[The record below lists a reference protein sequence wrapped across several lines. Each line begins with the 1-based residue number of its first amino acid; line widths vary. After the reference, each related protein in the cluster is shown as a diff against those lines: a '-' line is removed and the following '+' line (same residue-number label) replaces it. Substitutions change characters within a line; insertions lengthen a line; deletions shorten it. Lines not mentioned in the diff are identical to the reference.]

1 MNKAG
6 KILSINPRYAILGG
20 EVLIE
25 CEGVELNEISS
36 FGCYFDGK
44 KAKTVGVSSKRILAI
59 VPTGFVNETLEV
71 HIENEGDRSDSAEI
85 IVGKKLAEDIHMV
98 ANPAIDP
105 KDDSIIVTRSG
116 TRGQQL
122 PVTLLR
128 VARDGDLEEMTA
140 FILNPTG
147 IAFDEHD
154 RLVVSNRAD
163 GEVCQI
169 NRDDEVVP
177 IASEL
182 GVATGIAFDKEGTLY
197 VGDRGGTI
205 FRVSGLGAVETWA
218 ILEPSVSAYH
228 LAFDRDG
235 NLFVSAP
242 SLCSYDS
249 VFRIDESGL
258 DEVFFKGLGRP
269 QGLAFDKK
277 GNLYVAACMKGRHGI
292 VKISPDGS
300 LGELFVA
307 GMSIVGLCFSREGEM
322 IVATNHSLYSL
333 PLGVYGTLLE

>member
-6 KILSINPRYAILGG
+6 KILSINPPYAIPGG

-25 CEGVELNEISS
+25 CEGIELNDINS

-59 VPTGFVNETLEV
+59 VPDSFASENVKV
-71 HIENEGDRSDSAEI
+71 HIENEGDKSKSAEI
-85 IVGKKLAEDIHMV
+85 IVGRMLAEDIHMV

-105 KDDSIIVTRSG
+105 KDDSIVVTRSG

-128 VARDGDLEEMTA
+128 LTKDGDLEEMSA
-140 FILNPTG
+140 FVLNPTG

-154 RLVVSNRAD
+154 RLVISNRAD

-169 NRDDEVVP
+169 NLDEEVVP

-182 GVATGIAFDKEGTLY
+182 GVATGIAFDKKGTIY

-205 FRVSGLGAVETWA
+205 FRVSGLGVVETWA

-228 LAFDRDG
+228 LAFDATG
-235 NLFVSAP
+235 TLYVSAP

-258 DEVFFKGLGRP
+258 DEIFFKGLGRP
-269 QGLAFDKK
+269 QGLAFDEE
-277 GNLYVAACMKGRHGI
+277 GNLYVAACIKGRHGI
-292 VKISPDGS
+292 VKISSAGDI
-300 LGELFVA
+300 GEIFVA
-307 GMSIVGLCFSREGEM
+307 GMSIVGLCFSRKGEM
-322 IVATNHSLYSL
+322 IVATNHELYSL
-333 PLGVYGTLLE
+333 PLGINGVLLD